1 MLEITFPRPSFH
13 KKPPDLSSCSATV
26 VTWWGSAGWTRG
38 RAARPWP
45 AWDENRRQV
54 DTRGLEASSHR
65 QHLTNTHPALSLRW
79 RIGFQIKKTKNSV
92 NKSDEYL
99 RRKALTTLF
108 IELHSRVS
116 VSNRSWSVLCRNT
129 KQIISSKL
137 SWTFWRYFDCF
148 IAGCK
153 HWTNRKAGKGK
164 QCDVALMM

>member
-1 MLEITFPRPSFH
+1 MVFIWL
-13 KKPPDLSSCSATV
+13 
-26 VTWWGSAGWTRG
+26 
-38 RAARPWP
+38 
-45 AWDENRRQV
+45 DENSRQVDSV

-65 QHLTNTHPALSLRW
+65 QHLTNRHPTLSLRW

-116 VSNRSWSVLCRNT
+116 VPNRSWSVLYRNT

-137 SWTFWRYFDCF
+137 S
-148 IAGCK
+148 
-153 HWTNRKAGKGK
+153 
-164 QCDVALMM
+164 